1 MATCAV
7 RYTVVSYGTP
17 KSASNEAVRGG
28 YRVDRARGTY
38 HRNPEGA
45 ATRIADFGIRRLC
58 HRAAGGGQ
66 PTDQK
71 CESSIVIQP
80 VNPHTARELRTRRR
94 TL

>member
-28 YRVDRARGTY
+28 YRVDRARETY

-45 ATRIADFGIRRLC
+45 ATRVADFGIRRLC
-58 HRAAGGGQ
+58 DRAAEGGQ
-66 PTDQK
+66 PAAEK
-71 CESSIVIQP
+71 CHLGIRNQP
-80 VNPHTARELRTRRR
+80 VNHTLPES
-94 TL
+94 